1 VLNHETNKILVIHPD
16 MVVRDNLTFVLQHSG
31 FQVVSAI
38 EGQQALAQIDRCH
51 PALIIM
57 AEETGRLNVNELC
70 VRIRER
76 CQSPII
82 ILGRDKEEAAGIDL
96 LEMGAD
102 AYLTY
107 PLNLRELLARIHSLL
122 RCQAGKAGDGSH
134 STRETGVLHQ
144 EGTK

>member
-1 VLNHETNKILVIHPD
+1 MNKILVIHPD

-31 FQVVSAI
+31 FQVIGAI
-38 EGQQALAQIDRCH
+38 AGQQALAQIDRCH
-51 PALIIM
+51 PDLIIM

-82 ILGRDKEEAAGIDL
+82 ILGRNKEEAAGIDL

-107 PLNLRELLARIHSLL
+107 PLNLRELLTRIHSLI
-122 RCQAGKAGDGSH
+122 RRHSEKAGDRSH
-134 STRETGVLHQ
+134 STREIGVLHQ
-144 EGTK
+144 EVTK